1 MNTTVIVFMI
11 IASIFAVGTIGYV
24 IFDIVHEA
32 HGKDGTAE
40 KKKKEEDLP

>member
-1 MNTTVIVFMI
+1 MSGAVIFFMI
-11 IASIFAVGTIGYV
+11 VASVFAIGTIGYV

-32 HGKDGTAE
+32 NSKDGNAE